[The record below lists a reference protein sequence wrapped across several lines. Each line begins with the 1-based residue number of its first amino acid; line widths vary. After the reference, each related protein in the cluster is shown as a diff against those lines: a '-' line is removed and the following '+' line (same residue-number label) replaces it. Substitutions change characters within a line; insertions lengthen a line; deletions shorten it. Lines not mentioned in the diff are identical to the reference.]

1 MADLDI
7 QILLDEIIVLHSGI
21 AVELLKSFPD
31 AHGVHFL
38 LDNEPASAF
47 PRADLPPE
55 YASEYG
61 DDKFEARAKE
71 LLGEIEP
78 RMEEICRELATVG
91 ITRRDLSVDAEKS
104 EYRKTVGKLA
114 EAVDIFGAIGG
125 GLGSVIIKR
134 EMLAVNGKALA
145 ISPTFINLVSVVED
159 QTKVADIERA
169 ANIDLTSALKYLIEN
184 KLLISQAVPSRGDVK
199 KNAQLLNWLKHLP
212 HQSGECDFKYEGSVC
227 RVIQTSDQRE
237 TVLYVPISDIDDP
250 ESKFIEFD
258 PKRGFDIDD
267 LKSDL
272 VAQSMKI

>member
-7 QILLDEIIVLHSGI
+7 QILLDEIIVLHSGT

-38 LDNEPASAF
+38 LDNDPASAF
-47 PRADLPPE
+47 PKADLPPE

-91 ITRRDLSVDAEKS
+91 ITRRDLSVNAEKS

-134 EMLAVNGKALA
+134 EMLSVNGKVLA

-159 QTKVADIERA
+159 QTKVADIETA

-212 HQSGECDFKYEGSVC
+212 HQPGECNFKYEGSVC

-250 ESKFIEFD
+250 SKFLEFD

-272 VAQSMKI
+272 VAQSLKI